1 MNKKYGIGFL
11 LGFIILVALFI
22 FSYRISYQRALDKQ
36 NKQNEK
42 LAEEVTET
50 KLCYYI
56 KDFEGYVTVFES
68 DKKTVYDYTTIL
80 VEELPEEVQEKVRNG
95 IKMTSLGQVYG
106 FLENYSS

>member
-11 LGFIILVALFI
+11 LGFIILIAFFVFA
-22 FSYRISYQRALDKQ
+22 YRISYRRALDKHQ
-36 NKQNEK
+36 QQKEQ

-50 KLCYYI
+50 DLCYFI

-68 DKKTVYDYTTIL
+68 DQKTVYDYTTIL
-80 VEELPEEVQEKVRNG
+80 VSELPEEIQAKVKKG